1 MLHSGGGA
9 PAGPQPTQKL
19 PSRREALLIEGARAV
34 RKLKFAPRS
43 RLVTFARPLR
53 KGPRRQ
59 FLALG
64 PMVVTVLR
72 CIFARWLLLLMLVRP
87 MVRVPSVDAKLGIVN
102 LATW

>member
-1 MLHSGGGA
+1 MLHSGGGV
-9 PAGPQPTQKL
+9 PVRSHPTQKL
-19 PSRREALLIEGARAV
+19 ASRRAALLIEGVRAV

-64 PMVVTVLR
+64 PMVVTVLP
-72 CIFARWLLLLMLVRP
+72 CIFARWLLLLMLV
-87 MVRVPSVDAKLGIVN
+87 
-102 LATW
+102 